1 MNKTK
6 LMAAL
11 LGTSLA
17 AFASEYEHPV
27 GIQLV
32 SLHETLGANLDQGLS
47 LVKSLGFTL
56 VETAGNYGMTGDQLR
71 SQLDAH
77 GLRAVSSHFQYPQLE
92 ANLDGVIANAKALGS
107 TNIIVPWIPHTGV
120 FDEAKAR
127 KAAADF
133 NAWGKVIKAAGLRLG
148 YHPHGGEFEPLA
160 GGGTGFDILARETDP
175 SLLFFEM
182 DVFWVVHAGQDPVA
196 LMEKFPGRWKM
207 FHLKDIRKGAA
218 TGIFTGQAPIT
229 DFVPLGTGRV
239 DWPAVI
245 AEGRK
250 EGVEFSFI
258 EDEGVDPPKEIPVS
272 LHYLSSIGR

>member
-1 MNKTK
+1 MIK
-6 LMAAL
+6 LIAAL
-11 LGTSLA
+11 LGMTLSALA
-17 AFASEYEHPV
+17 AEAQHPV

-32 SLHETLGANLDQGLS
+32 SLHQQLDANLNEGLN
-47 LVKSLGFTL
+47 LVKSLGFTT
-56 VETAGNYGMTGDQLR
+56 VETAGTYGLTPEQLR
-71 SQLDAH
+71 AQLDAH
-77 GLRAVSSHFQYPQLE
+77 GLKAVSSQFQYPELE
-92 ANLDGVIANAKALGS
+92 ANLSGVIANARALGS

-127 KAAADF
+127 KAAADL
-133 NAWGKVIKAAGLRLG
+133 NAWGKVIQAAGMRLG
-148 YHPHGGEFEPLA
+148 YHPHGGEFEPLP

-207 FHLKDIRKGAA
+207 FHLKDMKKGAP
-218 TGIFTGQAPIT
+218 TGIYTGQAPIT

-239 DWPAVI
+239 DWPAVL

-250 EGVEFSFI
+250 EGIEYSFI
-258 EDEGVDPPKEIPVS
+258 EDEGVDPPKNIPIS
-272 LHYLSSIGR
+272 LRYLSSIAR

>member
-6 LMAAL
+6 LIAAFLGSSLAL
-11 LGTSLA
+11 LA
-17 AFASEYEHPV
+17 AETDRPV
-27 GIQLV
+27 GVQLV
-32 SLHETLGANLDQGLS
+32 SLHERLDANLDQGLN
-47 LVKSLGFTL
+47 LVKTLGFTL
-56 VETAGNYGMTGDQLR
+56 VETAGNYGITYEQLR
-71 SQLDAH
+71 AQLDAH
-77 GLRAVSSHFQYPQLE
+77 GLRAVSSHFQYPVLQ
-92 ANLDGVIANAKALGS
+92 ANLGEVIANAKAIGS

-120 FDEAKAR
+120 FDEAKAH

-160 GGGTGFDILARETDP
+160 GGGNGFDILVRETDP

-196 LMEKFPGRWKM
+196 LMQKFPGRWKM
-207 FHLKDIRKGAA
+207 FHLKDMRKGAV

-229 DFVPLGTGRV
+229 DFVPLGAGRV
-239 DWPAVI
+239 DWPAVL

-250 EGVEFSFI
+250 QGVEYSFI
-258 EDEGVDPPKEIPVS
+258 EDEGVDPPKNIPIS
-272 LHYLSSIGR
+272 LRYLSSIGR

>member
-6 LMAAL
+6 LLAAF

-17 AFASEYEHPV
+17 ALASQTEPPV

-32 SLHETLGANLDQGLS
+32 SLHERLDANLDQGLN

-56 VETAGNYGMTGDQLR
+56 VETAGNYGLTGEQLR
-71 SQLDAH
+71 AQLDAH
-77 GLRAVSSHFQYPQLE
+77 GLKAVSSHFQYPELQ
-92 ANLDGVIANAKALGS
+92 ANLAGVIANAKALGS
-107 TNIIVPWIPHTGV
+107 SNIIVPWIPHTGV

-133 NAWGKVIKAAGLRLG
+133 NAWGMVIKAAGLRLG
-148 YHPHGGEFEPLA
+148 YHPHGGEFEPLP

-182 DVFWVVHAGQDPVA
+182 DVFWVVHAGQDPVG
-196 LMEKFPGRWKM
+196 LMKKFPGRWKM
-207 FHLKDIRKGAA
+207 FHLKDMRQGAV

-239 DWPAVI
+239 DWPAVL
-245 AEGRK
+245 AQGRSN
-250 EGVEFSFI
+250 GVEYSFI
-258 EDEGVDPPKEIPVS
+258 EDEGVDPPSNIPVS
-272 LHYLSSIGR
+272 LRYLSSLQH

>member
-6 LMAAL
+6 VLAAL
-11 LGTSLA
+11 LATSLA
-17 AFASEYEHPV
+17 AFASGTEHPV
-27 GIQLV
+27 GLQLV
-32 SLHETLGANLDQGLS
+32 SLHEPLDANLDQGLS
-47 LVKSLGFTL
+47 LVKALGFTV
-56 VETAGNYGMTGDQLR
+56 VETAGNYGLTAGQLR

-77 GLRAVSSHFQYPQLE
+77 GLQAVSSHFQYPQLQD
-92 ANLDGVIANAKALGS
+92 NLSGVIADAKALGS
-107 TNIIVPWIPHTGV
+107 SNIIVPWIPHTGV

-196 LMEKFPGRWKM
+196 LMKKFPGRWRM
-207 FHLKDIRKGAA
+207 FHLKDMRAGAA
-218 TGIFTGQAPIT
+218 TGIYTGQAPIA

-239 DWPAVI
+239 DWPAVL
-245 AEGRK
+245 AEGQSQ
-250 EGVEFSFI
+250 GVEYSFI
-258 EDEGVDPPKEIPVS
+258 EDEGVDPPKNIPIS
-272 LHYLSSIGR
+272 LRYLSSIRR